1 MPIFLFFHRTFSEIA
16 LVQMEELGVEVDR
29 VSRTSSGR
37 SGSQAGDS
45 GDSGMEM
52 GGMEMEMGGSPR
64 DSVYT
69 LPGGSRAYKW
79 AGQKGCRVT
88 KSNSIE

>member
-1 MPIFLFFHRTFSEIA
+1 MTFSEIA

-37 SGSQAGDS
+37 GGSQAGDS

-52 GGMEMEMGGSPR
+52 GGSQVTANQSPE
-64 DSVYT
+64 
-69 LPGGSRAYKW
+69 LH
-79 AGQKGCRVT
+79 
-88 KSNSIE
+88 

>member
-1 MPIFLFFHRTFSEIA
+1 M
-16 LVQMEELGVEVDR
+16 EVDR

-45 GDSGMEM
+45 GDSG
-52 GGMEMEMGGSPR
+52 MEMGGSPR